1 MKIKFNKYFEN
12 IILIIIATGILII
25 YSLINNA
32 QSLEHYWIIHYRPVY
47 DIINYTKIILKLTL
61 AFNIKFVLFDTLSNL
76 SLFV

>member
-1 MKIKFNKYFEN
+1 MKFNKYFEN
-12 IILIIIATGILII
+12 IILIIIAAAILIT
-25 YSLINNA
+25 YNLINSA
-32 QSLEHYWIIHYRPVY
+32 QSLEVYWATHYRPVY